1 MEAGAKQYEIAVIV
15 TVFNKEKFL
24 KDTLESILTQKT
36 SRPFCII
43 LSDDGSSDS
52 SRQICADYAAKYHSG
67 SDNDSAPL
75 DNDSTLLNNDCK
87 HSLSSARVCVFDI
100 TDGEHRGVNGN
111 FLHCL
116 KFSISLN
123 VKYISQID
131 SDDILADPAFL
142 DRQVSF
148 LESHPE
154 AQAACSSYFLI
165 NENTTLDSA
174 REEFH
179 HQASSASS
187 HHQASPA
194 SSHQPAPSPHK
205 AGSSAYIYKDL
216 KVTPK
221 SLLTRN
227 NTIVAGGV
235 TYRTD
240 YLDIYIQD
248 FASAKDMTQDLPLW
262 LLLSQYGSFWGCDLK
277 SLAYRNLAESVSR
290 SENIGEQLKFQKAS
304 LGTRLRFIEYLKTHP
319 DTQTKNAHAAPA
331 DEVQH
336 HRVSAGETLTH
347 KAKTLYVKK
356 MLRHYAKLVPE
367 DYPSQLKTAL
377 KETPS
382 IIFSKDLWRSIGVYL
397 KNR

>member
-1 MEAGAKQYEIAVIV
+1 MEAGAKLYEIAVIV

-52 SRQICADYAAKYHSG
+52 SRQICADYAAKYHPAS
-67 SDNDSAPL
+67 NDDYA
-75 DNDSTLLNNDCK
+75 
-87 HSLSSARVCVFDI
+87 CVFDI
-100 TDGEHRGVNGN
+100 TDREHRGVNGN

-116 KFSISLN
+116 KFAIGLN

-142 DRQVSF
+142 ERQVSF

-174 REEFH
+174 REEF
-179 HQASSASS
+179 

-235 TYRTD
+235 TYRTH

-262 LLLSQYGSFWGCDLK
+262 LFLSQYGSFWGCDLK

-319 DTQTKNAHAAPA
+319 DAQTKNAHGAPA
-331 DEVQH
+331 DEVQR

>member
-1 MEAGAKQYEIAVIV
+1 MEAGAKPSGIAVII

-24 KDTLESILTQKT
+24 RDAIESVLTQHLGASVTNSTTAQHTSCQKT
-36 SRPFCII
+36 LSII
-43 LSDDGSSDS
+43 LCDDGSTDS
-52 SRQICADYAAKYHSG
+52 SRQICADYAAKYHPAS
-67 SDNDSAPL
+67 ND
-75 DNDSTLLNNDCK
+75 DY
-87 HSLSSARVCVFDI
+87 VCVFDI

-116 KFSISLN
+116 KFAIGLN

-131 SDDILADPAFL
+131 SDDILADPSFL

-148 LESHPE
+148 LESHSE

-174 REEFH
+174 REEF
-179 HQASSASS
+179 

-262 LLLSQYGSFWGCDLK
+262 LFLSQYGSFWGCDLK

-319 DTQTKNAHAAPA
+319 DAQTKNAHGAPA
-331 DEVQH
+331 DEVQR
-336 HRVSAGETLTH
+336 HRVSADETLTH